1 VREYGSSTT
10 CKAWSNC
17 ISWRTQTSLKNL
29 KKFEFIYLHD
39 WLLLYDVP
47 RWVDVP
53 QDAQKIVSDAS
64 LGVKCKI
71 QNKKFVVQNS
81 GSSIID
87 FTNAGLDLLG
97 VGVLRGTTNLS
108 NMDDKFVKI
117 PPPLV

>member
-1 VREYGSSTT
+1 M
-10 CKAWSNC
+10 
-17 ISWRTQTSLKNL
+17 KNL